1 MLKQKREVSYG
12 KKVLEIVSFTDPYC
26 TWCWGSEPILR
37 KIEEVYRKQVS
48 ISFVMGGLVEDIRNF
63 SDPGAGIGGD
73 QWYKQVAKHW
83 TDASRHHK
91 MSVDVE
97 VYFDIKD
104 EVFSTHPACIAFEA
118 AKLQS
123 EDMGKLYLRRL
134 REAAAAERLAI
145 QHSDVQVALADE
157 IGLDHDIFLESIQN
171 GKAENAFRKDLAECF
186 RRGVRGFPTFLLRG
200 LGGEILLRG
209 YTPYQTFDRWLREL
223 SKNQLKQ
230 KKLQAGLPEVF
241 DFISRYGKVAPME
254 VACVYDMAFE
264 EAQKL
269 LKQMTKKGLISEKK
283 VGNGA
288 FYSLPQDTIQCDSA
302 TGNCSF

>member
-1 MLKQKREVSYG
+1 MERKA
-12 KKVLEIVSFTDPYC
+12 LEIVSFTDPYC

-37 KIEEVYRKQVS
+37 RIQEVYGKQVS

-73 QWYKQVAKHW
+73 QWYKQVAEHW
-83 TDASRHHK
+83 ADASHRHK
-91 MSVDVE
+91 MPVDVE
-97 VYFDIKD
+97 VYSDIKD
-104 EVFSTHPACIAFEA
+104 DVFSTYPACIAFEA

-157 IGLDHDIFLESIQN
+157 IGLDHDIFLKSIQN
-171 GKAENAFRKDLAECF
+171 GKAENAFRKDLAVCR
-186 RRGVRGFPTFLLRG
+186 RRGVRGFPSFLLRG
-200 LGGEILLRG
+200 FGEEILLRG
-209 YTPYQTFDRWLREL
+209 YTPYQSFDLWFQEL

-230 KKLQAGLPEVF
+230 KELQAGLAQVF

-254 VACVYDMAFE
+254 VGCVYDMVFE
-264 EAQKL
+264 DAQEL
-269 LKQMTKKGLISEKK
+269 LKQMTKKGLISERK

-302 TGNCSF
+302 TGSCSSKA